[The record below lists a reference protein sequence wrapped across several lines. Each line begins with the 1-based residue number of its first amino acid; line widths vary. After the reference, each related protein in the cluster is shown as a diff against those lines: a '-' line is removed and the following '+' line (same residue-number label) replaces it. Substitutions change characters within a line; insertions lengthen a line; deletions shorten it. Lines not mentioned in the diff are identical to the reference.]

1 MTSEKIFNLYQILSF
16 DDVDGVFSGHSNLLM
31 TLSEDQGTILGFFIS
46 GTRPFLF
53 TYNPVTGVFTKPY
66 ELGFTSLKASSFDFY
81 IHKLVPVQQ
90 RLLLVKNTT
99 KGDCCPLLMTN
110 ESRTELFPINLKLGV
125 DCMFSSVGLFNHHL
139 YLVNTLSVKTLSLHP
154 QLLIID
160 LTSLKVTSGEVC
172 TGFDSQVVL
181 DSCLL
186 INGQSLTCFG
196 GFRKLSKRRGVQ
208 TNQVS
213 ILGIDTPMTVL
224 ESFAIPRDTDIIY
237 ITIEKYSIIHIVE
250 RNGKLVEVENAFQEN
265 CLKWSIDHETPL
277 TRRVRSLEDYSVH
290 R

>member
-16 DDVDGVFSGHSNLLM
+16 DDVDGLFSGHSNLLM

-46 GTRPFLF
+46 GSRPFLF
-53 TYNPVTGVFTKPY
+53 AYHPVTGVFTKPY
-66 ELGFTSLKASSFDFY
+66 ELGFTGLKVSSFDFY
-81 IHKLVPVQQ
+81 IHKLVSVQQ

-99 KGDCCPLLMTN
+99 KGDGCPLLMTN

-125 DCMFSSVGLFNHHL
+125 DCMFPSVGLFNHHL
-139 YLVNTLSVKTLSLHP
+139 YLVNTLTVKTLSLHP

-160 LTSLKVTSGEVC
+160 LTSLKVTSREVC

-186 INGQSLTCFG
+186 INERSLTCFG
-196 GFRKLSKRRGVQ
+196 GFRKLSKRRGVL

-224 ESFAIPRDTDIIY
+224 ESFAIPRDMDIIY

-277 TRRVRSLEDYSVH
+277 TRRVRSLEDHCVH